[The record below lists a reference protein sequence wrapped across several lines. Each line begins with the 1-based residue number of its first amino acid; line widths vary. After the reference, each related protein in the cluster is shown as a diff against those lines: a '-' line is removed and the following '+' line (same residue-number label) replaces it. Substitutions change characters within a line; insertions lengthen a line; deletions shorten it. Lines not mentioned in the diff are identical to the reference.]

1 MGDRWGNSGCVMML
15 CWGREGQVDDGPL
28 VLAGL
33 CWSMTSPP
41 SQFLPHSVCSDTCP
55 SSEFHCSNGCCIDSY
70 LECDGTPDC
79 SDASDEAACDE
90 CKAWEVEEWWAAGAG
105 PDNLPCIPGRP
116 LLGLCL

>member
-1 MGDRWGNSGCVMML
+1 MML

-105 PDNLPCIPGRP
+105 SDNLPCIPGRP